1 MKKLLAF
8 LIIAL
13 SFLTACE
20 KENEKEKELPC
31 PVVDAKLIPAAVA
44 NSFTVKYP
52 NQVVIKWFNKD
63 NKGYAAYLLNDG
75 VKTLATFSTD
85 GSFIK
90 EELKGKHQEDGDNED
105 DDDDD
110 EGCDCDID

>member
-1 MKKLLAF
+1 MKKLFAL

-20 KENEKEKELPC
+20 KEKEKDLPC
-31 PVVDAKLIPAAVA
+31 PVIDAKLIPAAVA
-44 NSFTVKYP
+44 STFSIKYP
-52 NQVVIKWFNKD
+52 NQVVITWFNKD
-63 NKGYAAYLLNDG
+63 NKGYGAYLLNNG
-75 VKTLATFSTD
+75 VKTLALFTND

-90 EELKGKHQEDGDNED
+90 EEVKGMHQEGEGDKDENED
-105 DDDDD
+105 DE